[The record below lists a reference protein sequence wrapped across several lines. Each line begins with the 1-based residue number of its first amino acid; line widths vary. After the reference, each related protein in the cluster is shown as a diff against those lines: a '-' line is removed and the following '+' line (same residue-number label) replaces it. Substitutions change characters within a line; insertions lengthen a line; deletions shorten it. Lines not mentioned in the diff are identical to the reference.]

1 MTSDDLIFDETESKK
16 IEETNLNNEPE
27 NISQVSA
34 TTISDLIIEGSE
46 IYSEITSSF
55 IKEFYFYDKTLYE
68 WATDLMIQIPKSSD
82 LDTVTFRGLLIE
94 LANNIQLASNYHSVA
109 SSMAD
114 GISGGNSI
122 KKSDVVNA
130 IVNNFSKR
138 GARRPAAAV
147 IERMAESYMSTTVSA
162 RVASKIV
169 KNFWKQR
176 LDTLLEIRKILEQIG
191 MSLHVE
197 MKWTNQ

>member
-1 MTSDDLIFDETESKK
+1 MSIAEAIIMDDDKIDSQETEH
-16 IEETNLNNEPE
+16 E
-27 NISQVSA
+27 VSA
-34 TTISDLIIEGSE
+34 NTIIEVVKEGSE

-55 IKEFYFYDKTLYE
+55 VQEFVFYEKTLYE
-68 WATDLMIQIPKSSD
+68 WATDLMIQIPNARD
-82 LDTVTFRGLLIE
+82 LDEVSYRDLLIT

-109 SSMAD
+109 SSMTDA
-114 GISGGNSI
+114 ITGGNSI

-130 IVNNFSKR
+130 IVMNYGKR

-147 IERMAESYMSTTVSA
+147 IERMAESYMSSTVSA
-162 RVASKIV
+162 RVAAKIV

-176 LDTLLEIRKILEQIG
+176 LDTLLEVRKILEQIG